1 MYARLDVA
9 RFTLLLLLVGWTGSA
24 FQPLA
29 AEPKPSVPD
38 SRVQPGAKFSVSF
51 PDLAKDRKGNV
62 SEMEVSIPKDYDP
75 NRTYPLLVWLSGGDG
90 SSSIGPGASLVDP
103 DKFILAG
110 MPFPRGA
117 NNPNQSNMVGNFPVI
132 WAYHRTMLKEL
143 HRVVPNISPDF
154 RVLGG
159 FSNGAHCIDGS
170 MKGAREYFNTFILAE
185 GGGTDPASYPPSRG
199 CHVFACWGSQSP
211 GKAYVPTAAKK
222 AARAGMKVTAVE
234 MKGEGHEFP
243 EEYQKKVH
251 EWMESVVIP
260 EVSEAILAR
269 ARNMIATRPSDALMA
284 ARGIEALVGEKDEKI
299 KAETAR
305 IAERVETASRKEFD
319 TIKAALG
326 GEKTP
331 AQRKPAEQKL
341 KSFAA
346 RYRGTKEADEAAKLL
361 NPAEKE
367 AETQKK
373 DE

>member
-9 RFTLLLLLVGWTGSA
+9 RFTLLLLLVGWTGPA
-24 FQPLA
+24 FRCLA
-29 AEPKPSVPD
+29 AETKPAGPD
-38 SRVQPGAKFSVSF
+38 SRVQPGVTFTLSF
-51 PDLAKDRKGNV
+51 PDLAKDRKGNT
-62 SEMEVSIPKDYDP
+62 SEMEVSIPKSYDP
-75 NRTYPLLVWLSGGDG
+75 NRIFPLLVWLGGGGG

-132 WAYHRTMLKEL
+132 WTYHRTMLKEL
-143 HRVVPNISPDF
+143 LRVVPNISPDF

-170 MKGAREYFNTFILAE
+170 MKGAREYFSTFILAE

-199 CHVFACWGSQSP
+199 CHIFVCWGSQSP
-211 GKAYVPTAAKK
+211 SKAYVPTVSRK
-222 AARAGMKVTAVE
+222 AAQAGMKVVTAE

-251 EWMESVVIP
+251 DWMESVVIP
-260 EVSEAILAR
+260 EVAQNILAR
-269 ARNMIATRPSDALMA
+269 ARTAAAAHPSEVLMA

-299 KAETAR
+299 KAEAGK
-305 IAERVETASRKEFD
+305 IVERVEAASGKEFD
-319 TIKAALG
+319 EIKRALDG
-326 GEKTP
+326 DKTP
-331 AQRKPAEQKL
+331 VQRKTAEQKL
-341 KSFAA
+341 KAFAA

-361 NPAEKE
+361 NPAAKE
-367 AETQKK
+367 AETQEKG
-373 DE
+373 E